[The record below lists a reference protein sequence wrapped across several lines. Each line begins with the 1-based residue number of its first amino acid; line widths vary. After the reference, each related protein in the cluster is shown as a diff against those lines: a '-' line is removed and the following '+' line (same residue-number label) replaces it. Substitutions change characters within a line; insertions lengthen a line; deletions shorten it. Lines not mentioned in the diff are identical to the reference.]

1 MARSADAIIN
11 PELLVW
17 ARESIGLSLE
27 IAAKKIGINEERLT
41 KWERGEERPTVK
53 QLKKAA
59 NVYKRPFTVFY
70 LNEPPTDFQALK
82 DYRKLPASERGPHS
96 PELNVDIRKARLRR
110 ELALEMI
117 EYLDYNIPTPKLLT
131 EGITRKPEA
140 IAKAIRD
147 DIGISLS
154 EQFDWDDPSKTFK
167 GLRKKIQDKGILV
180 FVTSDISFEEM
191 RGYSIS
197 EFPLPVIVINSK
209 DYSYRGRTFTLIHE
223 LAHIY
228 LNRGGLCNLE
238 ARSTRHQYERE
249 TEIRCNEV
257 AGNFLVP
264 TEAFLQE
271 PIISSK
277 GFSVNWN
284 EEEITALSN
293 KYGVSS
299 EVILRR
305 LLELGHT
312 TSEFYQSK
320 RNEFLKAYKQF
331 RDNQKERRKEYTGGP
346 PYATRVAYS
355 LGDFYISMGLE
366 SYYSEYITSRDLS
379 DYLGVRLKHIHD
391 IEEKVYQY

>member
-11 PELLVW
+11 SELLVW
-17 ARESIGLSLE
+17 ARESIGLPLE
-27 IAAKKIGINEERLT
+27 IAAKKVGVKEERLI

-59 NVYKRPFTVFY
+59 NAYKRPFTVFY
-70 LNEPPTDFQALK
+70 LNEPPTDFQVLK
-82 DYRKLPASERGPHS
+82 DYRKLPASERDPHS
-96 PELNVDIRKARLRR
+96 PELNFDVRKARLRR

-117 EYLDYNIPTPKLLT
+117 EYLDYDIPTPKVLA
-131 EGITRKPEA
+131 EGIKQKPEV
-140 IAKAIRD
+140 IASEIRN
-147 DIGISLS
+147 DIAVSLS
-154 EQFDWDDPSKTFK
+154 EQFEWENPSFTFK

-180 FVTSDISFEEM
+180 FVTSNISFEEM

-249 TEIRCNEV
+249 TEIECNEI
-257 AGNFLVP
+257 AANLLVP
-264 TEAFLQE
+264 RESFIQE
-271 PIISSK
+271 SIISEK

-284 EEEITALSN
+284 ESEITFLSN

-305 LLELGHT
+305 LLELGYT

-320 RNEFLKAYKQF
+320 RNEFLKAYEKF
-331 RDNQKERRKEYTGGP
+331 RDKQKERYKDQTGGP
-346 PYATRVAYS
+346 PFATRVAYS

-391 IEEKVYQY
+391 IEAKVYQY